1 MKIRIDLTKK
11 DADIAAFKKSLPKG
25 EWSKNVVQIM
35 NAAMRDRVADIP
47 MQFTIEALGEKI
59 PTKISLPEKLA
70 ERFKEKFGRS
80 PKVYDVVISDGSR
93 KLL

>member
-11 DADIAAFKKSLPKG
+11 DADIAAFKNSLPKG

-47 MQFTIEALGEKI
+47 SPLYTSDAAEEKNRVDLGGHRN
-59 PTKISLPEKLA
+59 TKKK
-70 ERFKEKFGRS
+70 KEKQT
-80 PKVYDVVISDGSR
+80 
-93 KLL
+93 